1 MCPSLCLWMYVIA
14 VLLLAQCIRTVA
26 EVIRGNLSNQQM
38 FDQLQTPSTPP
49 RLAPLAILMS
59 MVSDKQP
66 FQLRLAALYCFQVSV
81 WGRKNNPRV
90 MGFSLLCVGTY
101 VLHLRMSY
109 STARFLLFYDYVSYL
124 KLLCQLVV
132 TSLNIKCKFL
142 QSTEYCNSTFPHF
155 NIPAY
160 PHTISWV
167 HVRQHLAK
175 L

>member
-1 MCPSLCLWMYVIA
+1 MVTLATNKCLISSR
-14 VLLLAQCIRTVA
+14 L
-26 EVIRGNLSNQQM
+26 
-38 FDQLQTPSTPP
+38 PPP
-49 RLAPLAILMS
+49 RPAPPPW
-59 MVSDKQP
+59 P
-66 FQLRLAALYCFQVSV
+66 FSCQWSRTNNPSNSV
-81 WGRKNNPRV
+81 WLHCTAFRLVCGEEKLTLELWD
-90 MGFSLLCVGTY
+90 FSLLFVGTY

-132 TSLNIKCKFL
+132 TSLNIKWKFL

-175 L
+175 S